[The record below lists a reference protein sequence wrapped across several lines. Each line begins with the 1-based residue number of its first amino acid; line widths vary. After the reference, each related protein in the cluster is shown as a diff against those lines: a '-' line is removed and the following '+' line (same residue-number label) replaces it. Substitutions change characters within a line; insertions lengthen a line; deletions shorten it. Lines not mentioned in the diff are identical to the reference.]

1 MSIGDGGKEL
11 KRRILGTFLVG
22 FLMMAA
28 GDGRGQVKA
37 IAEKI
42 AGKIPGLDSILKKE
56 PAITTSFDDAIYI
69 VPFLDDFD
77 PREFV
82 PIESLK
88 RTGDGSVEFSP
99 GLYRFDVQS
108 FCLQAATKAPRK
120 GRGNGYVY
128 APIRGPR
135 AGIVTNIARRTFE
148 HPEIPQQ
155 SVQELLWAIITYTK
169 LSSMPPE
176 RQLVASKLLTS
187 KEMLE
192 INGGALGLV
201 PEGLAD
207 EVLAELPEEVG
218 RLIKAEGQI
227 REMLTEAGATYEDI
241 ADVAVLRDDSEDA
254 EEQEEEGPNG
264 QWSLRPE
271 GVFVRYFPYDYDL
284 TRVEM
289 YIPEFFKIETDKLG
303 RITLVS
309 DRAGSRIEAVYDD
322 SVAPLPV
329 AGEPVLKGYALGT
342 IKFERPDP
350 AKPGEKLV
358 AQYDKAGWTFVGVPA
373 GKGTAAG
380 GPASERYSDRESR
393 YQLAREHKSELDALD
408 KLFAHH
414 GDPAMPVNLGHFAM
428 ALKDVVKPGDDE
440 EGAED
445 ESWTVRFPDLVKKAW
460 QFEIWKR
467 EMYREKAGGDGAFV
481 ANDAVFR
488 IPETQR
494 LMLRWYLRN
503 WHLYEFPWISDS
515 DPDRFDVPI
524 RRPMMIVGVVR

>member
-1 MSIGDGGKEL
+1 MT
-11 KRRILGTFLVG
+11 RHVLGTLFVCFL
-22 FLMMAA
+22 LMTA
-28 GDGRGQVKA
+28 GNGRGQIK
-37 IAEKI
+37 KI
-42 AGKIPGLDSILKKE
+42 LDKIPANIPGLDKILKKE
-56 PAITTSFDDAIYI
+56 PAITTSFDDAVYI
-69 VPFLDDFD
+69 IPFLDDFD
-77 PREFV
+77 PREFI
-82 PIESLK
+82 PIKSLK
-88 RTGDGSVEFSP
+88 STSDGFSEFAP
-99 GLYRFDVQS
+99 GLYQFDVQS

-120 GRGNGYVY
+120 GRGDGYVY
-128 APIRGPR
+128 APIKGPR

-169 LSSMPPE
+169 LSNMPPE
-176 RQLVASKLLTS
+176 RQSVASKLLTP

-192 INGGALGLV
+192 VNGGALGLI

-207 EVLAELPEEVG
+207 EALAMLPEEVG
-218 RLIKAEGQI
+218 RLVQAEGRI
-227 REMLTEAGATYEDI
+227 REMLTDAGATYEEMES
-241 ADVAVLRDDSEDA
+241 VAVLRDDPEEA
-254 EEQEEEGPNG
+254 EEDEEEGPKG

-289 YIPEFFKIETDKLG
+289 YIPELFKIEADKLG
-303 RITLVS
+303 RITLIS
-309 DRAGSRIEAVYDD
+309 DGVGNRIEAAYDD
-322 SVAPLPV
+322 SVEPLPV

-350 AKPGEKLV
+350 AKPGEKLR
-358 AQYDKAGWTFVGVPA
+358 AQFDKAGWTFVGVPA

-393 YQLAREHKSELDALD
+393 YQLARKHKGELDALD

-414 GDPAMPVNLGHFAM
+414 GDPATAVNLGHFAM
-428 ALKDVVKPGDDE
+428 ALKDVVESGDDE
-440 EGAED
+440 EEGEE
-445 ESWTVRFPDLVKKAW
+445 ESWTVRFPDLIKKAW

-467 EMYREKAGGDGAFV
+467 EMYREKTGGDGPFV

-515 DPDRFDVPI
+515 DPEKYYDRPF
-524 RRPMMIVGVVR
+524 RRPMMIAGVVR